1 MSSRENKTKTQSIK
15 FAAKKPITKPVEME
29 TNSNSN
35 SDRSGSDSEEDTK
48 QQQQQKKQSVHS
60 DDETTTTNNSN
71 NNNSADDN
79 TDTTANAA
87 DDGEENS
94 LTPVAAHDLKKG
106 HHVMISGQ
114 PCKVSLHKISKT
126 GKHGHMKSRII
137 AYDVLTALKYEKV
150 CPSHT
155 TLYAPHRVL
164 KTEYQLH
171 YVEETDTDADSNS
184 QSHRKGGKSHNNE
197 QDDGIMLVL
206 MDNNNATMSVDLPD
220 SDLKR
225 AVVSARQA
233 DADLE
238 YDIFVTLLEAP
249 VQIGGK
255 TMIQRAISGWRK
267 EKADN

>member
-1 MSSRENKTKTQSIK
+1 MK
-15 FAAKKPITKPVEME
+15 FAAKKPIIKPVEME

-48 QQQQQKKQSVHS
+48 QHQKKQSVHS
-60 DDETTTTNNSN
+60 DDETTTTTT
-71 NNNSADDN
+71 NNSADDN
-79 TDTTANAA
+79 SDTTATAA
-87 DDGEENS
+87 DGEENS
-94 LTPVAAHDLKKG
+94 LKPVAAHDLKKG
-106 HHVMISGQ
+106 HHVMISGH

-171 YVEETDTDADSNS
+171 YVEETDTDTDN